1 MRRAGKAGFVPRP
14 GPTRVGSAR
23 LGWETSLGGWT
34 RLGWTYRFA
43 GWTPLGGST
52 RAALLRVA
60 TRAVRRA
67 GRVTLRTHPGETQ
80 TGRPVGTRMG
90 KGKGK
95 PRGHL
100 RWFPRGAPLV
110 DLRGPR
116 PPGWGVLPGRTPGG
130 GGRVLRSFW

>member
-1 MRRAGKAGFVPRP
+1 MRRTGKAGFVPRP

-34 RLGWTYRFA
+34 SLGWTYRVGGWSALA
-43 GWTPLGGST
+43 GPT
-52 RAALLRVA
+52 RTALTRVA

-67 GRVTLRTHPGETQ
+67 GRVTLRTHPGAPQ

-95 PRGHL
+95 PRGWL
-100 RWFPRGAPLV
+100 RWLPRGGALFS
-110 DLRGPR
+110 LRGVR
-116 PPGWGVLPGRTPGG
+116 PPGWGILPGRTPGG
-130 GGRVLRSFW
+130 GRTVRAFW